1 MLITTVEM
9 GRSSLY
15 FALFSVTFI
24 VLDLAS
30 ATKQE
35 DVYRLKR
42 SPQMPQMP
50 QPPSPPEGFP
60 SPPSMPFRRAVRQL
74 TGRHFRK
81 DPRSSFHPRT
91 LIIQWSEVILY
102 PQARTQ
108 RHVQGVNLRSK
119 REARGTGGKFPNR
132 GG

>member
-30 ATKQE
+30 ATKPE

-74 TGRHFRK
+74 PEGI
-81 DPRSSFHPRT
+81 PEGPPVELSSTNADH
-91 LIIQWSEVILY
+91 SVY